1 MHTVAHENSFEGSDK
16 ECLTEHMY
24 ALDRPGERGE
34 VAADDPCMSSETGH
48 TDGVRRGPCQGSPS
62 TCSPTQTK
70 ESFELSW
77 CATTTNNSS
86 LSMPLTLP
94 KPKKHKTKKKLDLVN
109 TVEQLTWQV

>member
-34 VAADDPCMSSETGH
+34 VAAD
-48 TDGVRRGPCQGSPS
+48 
-62 TCSPTQTK
+62 
-70 ESFELSW
+70 ES
-77 CATTTNNSS
+77 AQHQ
-86 LSMPLTLP
+86 MPLVCHQRLVIRMAYVAAHARVVHPPVVPRTLP